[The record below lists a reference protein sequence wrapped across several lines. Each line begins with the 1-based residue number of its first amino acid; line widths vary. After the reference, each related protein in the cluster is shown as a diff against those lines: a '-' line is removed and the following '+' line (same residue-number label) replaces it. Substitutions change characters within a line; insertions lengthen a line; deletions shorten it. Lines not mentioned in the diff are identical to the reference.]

1 MNAYTSD
8 ERNITLNPTYEGP
21 LSYDDDEMMMTII
34 IIIIIIIIISA
45 RSSRSIQI
53 FRRAHK
59 NASNE
64 NGLHNTNTTIHNVY
78 YLKQITGQFKTA

>member
-1 MNAYTSD
+1 M
-8 ERNITLNPTYEGP
+8 
-21 LSYDDDEMMMTII
+21 
-34 IIIIIIIIISA
+34 SA

-64 NGLHNTNTTIHNVY
+64 NGLHNTITTLHNVY
-78 YLKQITGQFKTA
+78 YLRQITRQF